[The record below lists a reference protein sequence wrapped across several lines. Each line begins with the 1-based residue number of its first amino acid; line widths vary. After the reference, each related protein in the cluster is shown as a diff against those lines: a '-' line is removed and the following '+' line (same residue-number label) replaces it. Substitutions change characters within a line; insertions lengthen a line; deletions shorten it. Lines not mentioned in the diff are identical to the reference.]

1 MVFTMEDIKLLT
13 IKLLLWSL
21 LSEAASQNLIKNS
34 KEYKMEYQLL
44 ISEVNADNPGLDTS
58 EFVELYHTSGQNVTL
73 DGYSLVFYNGKV
85 NTAYKVLN
93 LSGYMTN
100 EKGFFVI
107 GSSTLNPLPSII
119 LPSNTIQ
126 NGPDAIALYFG
137 RSTYREN
144 MRVTSDGLVD
154 ALVHK
159 SKESDKADVLL
170 SMLTPGRDAFLEDP
184 LFRTTDESIER
195 CLRPDSQWTFQIA
208 TPSPGRENHCGSES
222 HFTVVI
228 SEVST
233 VSSPAAFEFVEL
245 QGSPSTSLQN
255 LVLVLINGR
264 TKKVYFSMDIY
275 GKTSPDGL
283 FLIGPAQSKF
293 PVNFLMPTS
302 PKVDQVFPENSSH
315 PLLQLGPDA
324 VALYLG
330 NSSSFQPGT
339 ALSLIGL
346 IDALVYTR
354 GDTTDAELLKI
365 LTPGR
370 NIFYENEGFQ
380 PGDESMS
387 RCSCC
392 SIVRDSSVY
401 VLSHPTPGQPNQCP
415 SRNFNQ
421 SITFCLRVVDCSEW
435 TSSQA
440 TYEIQVFLAQ
450 TLATECKCDIS
461 VGYFKDYNL
470 TCHNSALVFHA
481 LLLAN
486 SVPHLASLTDAFA
499 RFMEASQLVYIRNK
513 KGQVEKACFQDTS
526 TTSSPSPVS
535 VASTVLPP
543 PEILLNEV
551 NPDNPGGHENAEFI
565 ELFHPGR
572 RSASLDHY
580 CLVLYNGKNNQAYEV
595 INLTGHYTNEM
606 GYFLV
611 GSQGMTP
618 KPNITL
624 PANTIQNGGDAVA
637 LYYST
642 SCRYRR
648 GMAVSDVGL
657 VDALVYWSK
666 TSDKAE
672 KLLHVLTPGQ
682 DILYEDDSAVAE
694 DESLSRCNSL
704 HPRNHSSYQVT
715 RITPLADNACL
726 FQSTVRPS
734 LTLTPRTSQIV
745 INELGLSHDTNPY
758 EFIELKGPPGS
769 RMDAYTLVLF
779 GDDGK
784 AYNSI
789 SLQGILQEKGLFV
802 IGLDRVLTVDQL
814 LSHNHAPAAENNA
827 TAVAVYRGMMNDFPV
842 GMTATGRNLV
852 DAVVYTWKSDP
863 EPLSVF
869 GAAHFISSK
878 KSRILSLSRCSC
890 CNTNA
895 TVQFAVSD
903 PTPGTENSC
912 PLKGFSVSLD
922 ICLKNLNCTRWN
934 EVQVEEVMQ
943 MRRALSRS
951 ISDHCSCDASE
962 FYLQALDFTCT
973 QTKMEVFGEAWV
985 RSLEHQH
992 LVQSWYAKFLSSHHL
1007 FLVDGSSLEIDP
1019 ECATPIETHDERKG
1033 SFRAWELSLIIL
1045 AAVVVGVAAATFF
1058 LYYVKRRPQSYTTI
1072 EMNDQREI
1080 ISDY

>member
-13 IKLLLWSL
+13 IILLLWAL

-34 KEYKMEYQLL
+34 KEHKMEHQLL
-44 ISEVNADNPGLDTS
+44 INEVNADNPGLDTS

-93 LSGYMTN
+93 LSGHMTN
-100 EKGFFVI
+100 EKGFFLI

-137 RSTYREN
+137 KSTYREN

-159 SKESDKADVLL
+159 SKETDKADVLL
-170 SMLTPGRDAFLEDP
+170 TMLTPGRDAFLEDP

-195 CLRPDSQWTFQIA
+195 CLGTNSQWTFQVA

-222 HFTVVI
+222 HLTVVI

-245 QGSPSTSLQN
+245 QGFPSTSIEN
-255 LVLVLINGR
+255 LVLVLIDGQ

-283 FLIGPAQSKF
+283 FLIGPAQSKI
-293 PVNFLMPTS
+293 P
-302 PKVDQVFPENSSH
+302 VDQVFPENSSR

-330 NSSSFQPGT
+330 KSSSFQPGT

-346 IDALVYTR
+346 VDALIYTR
-354 GDTTDAELLKI
+354 GDSTDPELLKI

-370 NIFYENEGFQ
+370 FIFYENEGFQ

-392 SIVRDSSVY
+392 SIVRDPSVY

-415 SRNFNQ
+415 SRNFSQ

-435 TSSQA
+435 PASQA
-440 TYEIQVFLAQ
+440 TYEIQTFLSRS
-450 TLATECKCDIS
+450 LAAECNCDIS
-461 VGYFKDYNL
+461 VGYFRDYNL

-481 LLLAN
+481 LLLGN

-499 RFMEASQLVYIRNK
+499 RFMEASQDVYVGIK

-526 TTSSPSPVS
+526 TTSSLSPGGVSAVS
-535 VASTVLPP
+535 VTANGTVLPP
-543 PEILLNEV
+543 PELLLNEV
-551 NPDNPGGHENAEFI
+551 NPDNPGGHEDAEFI

-580 CLVLYNGKNNQAYEV
+580 YLVLYNGKNNQAYEV
-595 INLTGHYTNEM
+595 VDLTGHYTNEM

-611 GSQGMTP
+611 GSQGMAP

-624 PANTIQNGGDAVA
+624 LANTIQNGGDAVA

-642 SCRYRR
+642 THRYRK
-648 GMAVSDVGL
+648 GMGVTDEGL
-657 VDALVYWSK
+657 VDAMVYRSRA
-666 TSDKAE
+666 SDKAE

-682 DILYEDDSAVAE
+682 DILYEDDSVVTE

-734 LTLTPRTSQIV
+734 LTLTPGTSRIV
-745 INELGLSHDTNPY
+745 INELGLAHDTNPY

-769 RMDAYTLVLF
+769 SMNAYTLVLF

-789 SLQGILQEKGLFV
+789 SLQGSLREEGLFV
-802 IGLDRVLTVDQL
+802 IGLGRVLTVDQL
-814 LSHNHAPAAENNA
+814 LPHHHAPAAEYSAN
-827 TAVAVYRGMMNDFPV
+827 AVALYRGTMRDFPV
-842 GMTATGRNLV
+842 GMTATHRNLV

-863 EPLSVF
+863 ELLSVF

-878 KSRILSLSRCSC
+878 KSRTLSLSRCSC
-890 CNTNA
+890 CNLNG

-903 PTPGTENSC
+903 LTPGTENSC
-912 PLKGFSVSLD
+912 PMKDFAVSLD
-922 ICLKNLNCTRWN
+922 ICLKNLNCSRWN
-934 EVQVEEVMQ
+934 EVHVEEVIQ
-943 MRRALSRS
+943 MKRALSRS
-951 ISDHCSCDASE
+951 IDDHCSCDSSE

-973 QTKMEVFGEAWV
+973 QTKMEVFGEAWA

-1019 ECATPIETHDERKG
+1019 ECATPIGTHDEKKG

-1045 AAVVVGVAAATFF
+1045 AAVLVGVAAATFF
-1058 LYYVKRRPQSYTTI
+1058 LYYLKRRPQHYTTI